1 MGVRIPPARP
11 IYIVMKKIFVNGTF
25 DILHVGHIELLN
37 YAKSLGDY
45 LLVGIDSDERVKK
58 LKGEK
63 RPVNCEY
70 ERQLLLRN
78 LKSVD
83 EVRVFTMDSDLVA
96 LIEEC
101 DIMVKG
107 SDYLGKPIIGEDK
120 IKIVFYERI
129 GAYSSTKKIEH
140 IANR

>member
-1 MGVRIPPARP
+1 
-11 IYIVMKKIFVNGTF
+11 MKKIFVNGTF

-63 RPVNCEY
+63 RPVNSEY
-70 ERQLLLRN
+70 ERQFLLRN
-78 LKSVD
+78 LKAVD

-107 SDYLGKPIIGEDK
+107 SDYLGKPIVGEDK
-120 IKIVFYERI
+120 IRIVFYERI
-129 GAYSSTKKIEH
+129 GAYSSTKKIEC
-140 IANR
+140 IANRR